1 MAAEIDNSTNR
12 FEVDGVQYET
22 PEYTD
27 LTIDDW
33 NLVYDECQVVFMDF
47 GPLVDDAEGE
57 KARIGR
63 LRNPRL
69 EQAFLMIGYMRAHP
83 EATVDEAREVTGRA
97 RLVALLEAQQPEADE
112 GDEADPPTGGLPT
125 NESEPNDQSLKSS
138 DDTSSSSS
146 PDSKPSLEIPDGLHA
161 ITGTG
166 G

>member
-83 EATVDEAREVTGRA
+83 EASVDEAREVTGRA
-97 RLVALLEAQQPEADE
+97 RLVALLEAQNPDE
-112 GDEADPPTGGLPT
+112 DDAADPTQESPTPT
-125 NESEPNDQSLKSS
+125 DESSPRSS
-138 DDTSSSSS
+138 DDTNSSSS
-146 PDSKPSLEIPDGLHA
+146 PDSTPSLELPDGLHA

-166 G
+166 A

>member
-1 MAAEIDNSTNR
+1 MAAETDNSTNR

-83 EATVDEAREVTGRA
+83 EASVDEAREVTGRA
-97 RLVALLEAQQPEADE
+97 RLVALLEAQNPDE
-112 GDEADPPTGGLPT
+112 DDAADPTQ
-125 NESEPNDQSLKSS
+125 ESPSPPDESSPKSTEDS
-138 DDTSSSSS
+138 NSSSS
-146 PDSKPSLEIPDGLHA
+146 PGSKPSLDLPDGLHA

-166 G
+166 A

>member
-1 MAAEIDNSTNR
+1 MAAETDNSTNR

-69 EQAFLMIGYMRAHP
+69 EQSFLMIGYMRAHP
-83 EATVDEAREVTGRA
+83 EATVEEAREITGRA
-97 RLVALLEAQQPEADE
+97 RLVALLEAQNPELAGE
-112 GDEADPPTGGLPT
+112 DEADPPTGELQ
-125 NESEPNDQSLKSS
+125 NSESSPDESSPRSS

-146 PDSKPSLEIPDGLHA
+146 ADSKPSLEIPDGLHA

>member
-1 MAAEIDNSTNR
+1 MAAENDNSTNR

-22 PEYTD
+22 PDYTD

-33 NLVYDECQVVFMDF
+33 NLVYDECQVVFLDF
-47 GPLVDDAEGE
+47 GPLADDPEGE
-57 KARIGR
+57 KARIAR

-69 EQAFLMIGYMRAHP
+69 EQSFLMIGYMRAHP

-97 RLVALLEAQQPEADE
+97 RLVALLEAQNPEE
-112 GDEADPPTGGLPT
+112 EAVEVDPPTGGLQ
-125 NESEPNDQSLKSS
+125 NSESEPNDRSPRSS
-138 DDTSSSSS
+138 DGTSSSSS
-146 PDSKPSLEIPDGLHA
+146 PDSTPSLELPDGLHA

>member
-1 MAAEIDNSTNR
+1 MAAENDNSTNR

-33 NLVYDECQVVFMDF
+33 NLVYDESQVVFMDF
-47 GPLVDDAEGE
+47 GPLVDDADGE
-57 KARIGR
+57 KARLGR

-83 EATVDEAREVTGRA
+83 EATIDEAREVTGSA
-97 RLVALLEAQQPEADE
+97 RLVALLEAQNPDE
-112 GDEADPPTGGLPT
+112 DDAADPTQ
-125 NESEPNDQSLKSS
+125 ESPSPPDESSPKSS

-146 PDSKPSLEIPDGLHA
+146 PDSTPSLEIPDGLHA

-166 G
+166 A

>member
-1 MAAEIDNSTNR
+1 MAAENDNSTNR

-57 KARIGR
+57 KARLGR

-83 EATVDEAREVTGRA
+83 DASADEAREVTGRA
-97 RLVALLEAQQPEADE
+97 RLVALLEAQNPDE
-112 GDEADPPTGGLPT
+112 DDAADPTQ
-125 NESEPNDQSLKSS
+125 ESPSPPDESSPKSS

-146 PDSKPSLEIPDGLHA
+146 PDSTPSLEIPDGLHA

-166 G
+166 A

>member
-1 MAAEIDNSTNR
+1 MAAETDNSTNR

-33 NLVYDECQVVFMDF
+33 NLVYDESQVVFMDF
-47 GPLVDDAEGE
+47 GPLVDDTEGE

-97 RLVALLEAQQPEADE
+97 RLVALLEAQNPDEDDADDPTQE
-112 GDEADPPTGGLPT
+112 PPKPDDE
-125 NESEPNDQSLKSS
+125 QSPKNS
-138 DDTSSSSS
+138 DGINSSSS
-146 PDSKPSLEIPDGLHA
+146 PASTLSSVPPEDPLAS
-161 ITGTG
+161 TGTG

>member
-47 GPLVDDAEGE
+47 GPLVDDPEGE

-69 EQAFLMIGYMRAHP
+69 EQAFLMIGYMRAHS
-83 EATVDEAREVTGRA
+83 EASVDEAREVTGRA
-97 RLVALLEAQQPEADE
+97 RLVALLEAQNPDEDDADDPTQE
-112 GDEADPPTGGLPT
+112 SPTPTDESSP
-125 NESEPNDQSLKSS
+125 KSS
-138 DDTSSSSS
+138 DDTNSSSS
-146 PDSKPSLEIPDGLHA
+146 PDSTPSLEIPDGLHA

-166 G
+166 A

>member
-1 MAAEIDNSTNR
+1 MAAETDNSTNR

-47 GPLVDDAEGE
+47 GPLVDDPEDE

-83 EATVDEAREVTGRA
+83 EATVEEAREVTGRA
-97 RLVALLEAQQPEADE
+97 RLVALLEAQNPAEDDADDPTQE
-112 GDEADPPTGGLPT
+112 SPTPTDESSPR
-125 NESEPNDQSLKSS
+125 SS
-138 DDTSSSSS
+138 DDTNSSSS
-146 PDSKPSLEIPDGLHA
+146 PDSTPSLELPDGLHA

-166 G
+166 A

>member
-47 GPLVDDAEGE
+47 GPLVDDPEGE

-83 EATVDEAREVTGRA
+83 EASAEEAREVTGRA
-97 RLVALLEAQQPEADE
+97 RLVALLEAQNPELAEADE
-112 GDEADPPTGGLPT
+112 EDPPTGELQSS
-125 NESEPNDQSLKSS
+125 ESSPDESSPKSS

>member
-1 MAAEIDNSTNR
+1 MAAETDNSTNR

-47 GPLVDDAEGE
+47 GPLVDDPEGE

-83 EATVDEAREVTGRA
+83 EASVDEARSVTGKA
-97 RLVALLEAQQPEADE
+97 RLVALLEVQNPEADDVDDPTQE
-112 GDEADPPTGGLPT
+112 SPSQPDEPSPR
-125 NESEPNDQSLKSS
+125 SS
-138 DDTSSSSS
+138 DDTNSNSSLDSIANSDE
-146 PDSKPSLEIPDGLHA
+146 PDSQPLA
-161 ITGTG
+161 IGTG

>member
-1 MAAEIDNSTNR
+1 MAADTPNSTNK
-12 FEVDGVQYET
+12 FEVDGVEYET

-47 GPLVDDAEGE
+47 GPLVDDPEGE

-83 EATVDEAREVTGRA
+83 EASVDEAREVTGRA
-97 RLVALLEAQQPEADE
+97 RLVALLEAQNPDE
-112 GDEADPPTGGLPT
+112 DDAADPTQ
-125 NESEPNDQSLKSS
+125 ESPSPPDESSPKSS

-146 PDSKPSLEIPDGLHA
+146 PDSTPSLEIPDGLHA

-166 G
+166 A

>member
-1 MAAEIDNSTNR
+1 MAAETDNSTNR

-33 NLVYDECQVVFMDF
+33 NLVYDECQVVFLDF
-47 GPLVDDAEGE
+47 GPLVDDPEGE

-97 RLVALLEAQQPEADE
+97 RLVALLEAQNPEADDADDPTQE
-112 GDEADPPTGGLPT
+112 SPTPTDELSPR
-125 NESEPNDQSLKSS
+125 SS
-138 DDTSSSSS
+138 DDTNSSSS
-146 PDSKPSLEIPDGLHA
+146 PDSTPSSELPDGLHA

>member
-1 MAAEIDNSTNR
+1 MAAETDNSTNR

-33 NLVYDECQVVFMDF
+33 NLVYDESQVVFMDF
-47 GPLVDDAEGE
+47 GPLVDDPEGE

-97 RLVALLEAQQPEADE
+97 RLVALLEAQNPDEEAVD
-112 GDEADPPTGGLPT
+112 ADPPTGGLPN
-125 NESEPNDQSLKSS
+125 NESEPNDQSPRRS
-138 DDTSSSSS
+138 DDTNSSSS
-146 PDSKPSLEIPDGLHA
+146 PDSKQSLDLPDGLHA

-166 G
+166 A